1 MVGLVAVRRRWLV
14 LGLAVLVVAATVP
27 FGRAVGFALLGGG
40 RGRVRR
46 AGAAVGARAMVATSF
61 ARAVVGARRMG
72 GRVGIRRAVRGR
84 GKFVTTV
91 EQANSGR

>member
-46 AGAAVGARAMVATSF
+46 AGAAFRARAIDATSF
-61 ARAVVGARRMG
+61 ALAVVGARRMG
-72 GRVGIRRAVRGR
+72 GQVGIAAGRPGPQKVRYHCHC
-84 GKFVTTV
+84 
-91 EQANSGR
+91 